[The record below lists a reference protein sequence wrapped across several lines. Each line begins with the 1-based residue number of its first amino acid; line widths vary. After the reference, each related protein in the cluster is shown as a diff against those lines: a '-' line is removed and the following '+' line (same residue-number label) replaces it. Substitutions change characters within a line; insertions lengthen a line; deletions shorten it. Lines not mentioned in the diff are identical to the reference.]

1 MLVTLKEIL
10 DGAEQRGCAIGAFNA
25 PNLTSARAAIAAAEA
40 LSQPVI
46 LMYAQ
51 VHEDMGICRLEEMGP
66 ILLGFADRACVPVC
80 VHLDHGSSFEYL
92 RRAIDM
98 GFSSVMYDG
107 SALPFEE
114 NVRNTKRV
122 IEWAHA
128 AGCSVEAEIGT
139 MSVSENGENA
149 AEDVY
154 TVPAD
159 AERFVNLTSVDALA
173 CAFGTVHG
181 FYRTAPQLDFDRL
194 SEIHTR
200 IGIPVVMHGGSGV
213 NHDDYRKVIRCGVR
227 KVNYYTYLSKA
238 GAAAVSGKTYS
249 QFHDLLQDAETAMT
263 EDVKTA
269 ITVFSGL

>member
-25 PNLTSARAAIAAAEA
+25 PNLTSARAVIAAAEA

-46 LMYAQ
+46 LMHAQ

>member
-25 PNLTSARAAIAAAEA
+25 PNLTSARAVIAAAEA

-46 LMYAQ
+46 LMHAQ

-128 AGCSVEAEIGT
+128 AGCSVEAEIGS
-139 MSVSENGENA
+139 MSVSENGESA

-249 QFHDLLQDAETAMT
+249 QFHDLLQDA
-263 EDVKTA
+263 
-269 ITVFSGL
+269 

>member
-25 PNLTSARAAIAAAEA
+25 PNLTSARAVIAAAEA

-46 LMYAQ
+46 LMHAQ

-128 AGCSVEAEIGT
+128 AGCSVEAEIGS
-139 MSVSENGENA
+139 MSVSENGESA

-249 QFHDLLQDAETAMT
+249 QFHDLLQEAEAAMT

>member
-25 PNLTSARAAIAAAEA
+25 PNLTSARAVIAAAEA

-46 LMYAQ
+46 LMHAQ

-139 MSVSENGENA
+139 MSVSENGESA

-249 QFHDLLQDAETAMT
+249 QFHDLLQEAEAAMT

>member
-46 LMYAQ
+46 LMHAQ